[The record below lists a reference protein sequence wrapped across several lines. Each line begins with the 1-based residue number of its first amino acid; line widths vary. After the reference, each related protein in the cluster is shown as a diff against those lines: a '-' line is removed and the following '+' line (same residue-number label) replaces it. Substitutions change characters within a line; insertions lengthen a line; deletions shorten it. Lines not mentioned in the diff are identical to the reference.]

1 MRAALALLSA
11 VVLLLVFPPIAAAS
25 GSEAEANQAEINK
38 NVVRRAFR
46 ALEQGDLKTL
56 NEVYDPKRP
65 IHTPQGKTVLQGG
78 GPYTELKESCGRC
91 AALNPRKI
99 TIDLILAEGDLVTV
113 RSTWTGK
120 YSGTYRGTP
129 VTGKDIEVIYT
140 NVYRIVGGRIVENW
154 VGADRLALA
163 EQLGMTL
170 APATTP
176 N

>member
-1 MRAALALLSA
+1 MRAALAILSA
-11 VVLLLVFPPIAAAS
+11 VVLLGVSTPIATAS
-25 GSEAEANQAEINK
+25 GPEAEANQAEINK
-38 NVVRRAFR
+38 NVVRRAFW
-46 ALEQGDLKTL
+46 ALEQGDLNTL
-56 NEVYDPKRP
+56 NEVYDPKGP

-78 GPYTELKESCGRC
+78 PYADLKGSCGMC

-120 YSGTYRGTP
+120 YTATYRGTP
-129 VTGKDIEVIYT
+129 VTGKDVEVIYT
-140 NVYRIVGGRIVENW
+140 NVYRIVGSRIVENW

-163 EQLGMTL
+163 EQLGMKL

>member
-1 MRAALALLSA
+1 MRAALAILSA
-11 VVLLLVFPPIAAAS
+11 VVLLMVSTAIVTAS
-25 GSEAEANQAEINK
+25 GPAEANQAEINK

-46 ALEQGDLKTL
+46 ALEQGDLTTL
-56 NEVYDPKRP
+56 NEVYDPKGP

-78 GPYTELKESCGRC
+78 PYTDLKGSCGMC

-120 YSGTYRGTP
+120 YTGTYRGTP
-129 VTGKDIEVIYT
+129 VTGKDVEVIYT

-163 EQLGMTL
+163 EQLGMKL
-170 APATTP
+170 APAATP
-176 N
+176 

>member
-1 MRAALALLSA
+1 MRTPLAFLSTI
-11 VVLLLVFPPIAAAS
+11 VLLVMSTPIANAS
-25 GSEAEANQAEINK
+25 GPETETTQADINK
-38 NVVRRAFR
+38 NLVRRVFQ

-56 NEVYDPKRP
+56 NDLYDPEGP

-78 GPYTELKESCGRC
+78 PYTDLKGSCQMC

-99 TIDLILAEGDLVTV
+99 TIDLILAEGDLVAV

-120 YSGTYRGTP
+120 YTGTYKGMP
-129 VTGKDIEVIYT
+129 ITGKDVEVIYT
-140 NVYRIVGGRIVENW
+140 NIYRIVGGRIVENW

-163 EQLGMTL
+163 EQLGMKL
-170 APATTP
+170 AQAATP